1 MLQVRY
7 PVYTFSFIPV
17 IVGARGAIPTDLKS
31 NIKKLRFY
39 ENETVKMVKM
49 IQQKNIIGSVKT
61 CKTFIYFKT

>member
-17 IVGARGAIPTDLKS
+17 IVGAMGAIPTDLKS

-49 IQQKNIIGSVKT
+49 IQ
-61 CKTFIYFKT
+61 